1 MVSLTI
7 LVVRLLSIRRLALRR
22 VALIVVSIA
31 MLLLLRLLV
40 CAVVAVAVAL
50 TMALALTVVILSGH
64 VDLKFSVYECLE
76 VSRCTKTLVEMM
88 RKVVGSRR
96 GRGRMACG
104 WASAIAASHAR
115 FKCDLPSYGADCA
128 RHTSTKTDCAQ
139 RVRHGS
145 HCG

>member
-22 VALIVVSIA
+22 VALIMVSIA

-50 TMALALTVVILSGH
+50 TVALALTVVILTGH
-64 VDLKFSVYECLE
+64 VVLEFSMYGCLE

-88 RKVVGSRR
+88 RKVVGSTAGEGQN
-96 GRGRMACG
+96 GRWLGQRDCG
-104 WASAIAASHAR
+104 ITR
-115 FKCDLPSYGADCA
+115 TL
-128 RHTSTKTDCAQ
+128 
-139 RVRHGS
+139 
-145 HCG
+145 